1 MEKHE
6 FCLLYTLSAAVKVWL
21 LPLLL
26 LNNERCRILLSIA
39 DVEFKRKAKRYF
51 EKLPSISKLYLVNEK
66 LTKAINYKE

>member
-26 LNNERCRILLSIA
+26 LNNERWRILLSI
-39 DVEFKRKAKRYF
+39 DDMEFKRKAKRNSNDSNA
-51 EKLPSISKLYLVNEK
+51 LRLYLVN
-66 LTKAINYKE
+66 

>member
-26 LNNERCRILLSIA
+26 LNNERWRILLSID
-39 DVEFKRKAKRYF
+39 DVEFKRKAKRNSNDSNA
-51 EKLPSISKLYLVNEK
+51 LRLYLVN
-66 LTKAINYKE
+66 

>member
-26 LNNERCRILLSIA
+26 LNNERWRILLSID
-39 DVEFKRKAKRYF
+39 DVEFKRKAKRNSNDSNA
-51 EKLPSISKLYLVNEK
+51 LRLYLIARILSVN
-66 LTKAINYKE
+66 